1 MKKEDFSDVFLYTTI
16 VDDDTVYVDK
26 NALHVHQAYNFMTAD
41 GRYVDAFFDNGSA
54 IDIHGTFIIGDYDN
68 DDIRLSGALLNGEP
82 VLLIGNP
89 ELAEVTHEGQ
99 ALYNFSVINAQGEIR
114 NYTLRDSNPAITGDV
129 FSLKRVSP

>member
-26 NALHVHQAYNFMTAD
+26 NVLHVHEGYNFMTAD

-54 IDIHGTFIIGDYDN
+54 IDIHGTFVIVDYDN

-89 ELAEVTHEGQ
+89 ELAEARALPLLAAHAAADKAQ
-99 ALYNFSVINAQGEIR
+99 AASSPSCRPRAAGPHGISG
-114 NYTLRDSNPAITGDV
+114 LRH
-129 FSLKRVSP
+129 

>member
-26 NALHVHQAYNFMTAD
+26 NVLHVHEGYNFMTAD
-41 GRYVDAFFDNGSA
+41 GRYVDAFLDNGSA
-54 IDIHGTFIIGDYDN
+54 IDIHGTFVIVDYDN

-89 ELAEVTHEGQ
+89 ELAEVTHEGKE
-99 ALYNFSVINAQGEIR
+99 LYNFSVIHAQGEIR
-114 NYTLRDSNPAITGDV
+114 NYILCDFTPAITGDV
-129 FSLKRVSP
+129 FSLKQVAP